1 MKLNLKFSSLNKL
14 ILIQILFFSINS
26 FYIRNAY
33 DAEDYM
39 DSLFAKPNRY
49 SRRRSAQ
56 QPDSNNN
63 WLKYHRRESSPML
76 SEDIFSDIWSG
87 FNDFSNSGKN
97 GEKANNENKDTE
109 DSNISNREN
118 SIFNNQINNLDN
130 LQSSI
135 EIISD
140 EVEQAKNSNPGVQ
153 MVNDL
158 QKEFDLPKF
167 NKWKVISKSDV
178 ESSTRAK
185 QVSKKSLNNLGNENE
200 KSKTVEINSKDDDVN
215 SSMNFNLLFE
225 GDKVKEQNFDF
236 NLPDEFPINLKDKNG
251 NLIKQM
257 KYKEKIEKPK
267 YLFWEIDGDV
277 IYRIEPEKSGLDSD
291 LYLVPKYFVL
301 KDPKEQEKM
310 LLKLKN
316 QK

>member
-1 MKLNLKFSSLNKL
+1 MKLNLKFYSLNKL
-14 ILIQILFFSINS
+14 ILIQILSFSLNS
-26 FYIRNAY
+26 FYFQNVN
-33 DAEDYM
+33 DANNYM
-39 DSLFAKPNRY
+39 DNLFAKPKRY
-49 SRRRSAQ
+49 NRRRSNKQ
-56 QPDSNNN
+56 QDSEDS
-63 WLKYHRRESSPML
+63 WLKYHKRESSPML
-76 SEDIFSDIWSG
+76 SEDIFSDIWG
-87 FNDFSNSGKN
+87 GFSNLSNSQKN
-97 GEKANNENKDTE
+97 EEHNEQEEKNIEENNFTPEENDIFK
-109 DSNISNREN
+109 NQISN
-118 SIFNNQINNLDN
+118 LDD

-140 EVEQAKNSNPGVQ
+140 EVEQAENSNQGVQ

-158 QKEFDLPKF
+158 QKEFNLPKF
-167 NKWKVISKSDV
+167 NKWKVTSKSDV

-185 QVSKKSLNNLGNENE
+185 QVSQKSLNNEKGENE
-200 KSKTVEINSKDDDVN
+200 KSKSVEINSKENDVL
-215 SSMNFNLLFE
+215 SSMNFDLLFE
-225 GDKVKEQNFDF
+225 GDKVKEQNLEFS
-236 NLPDEFPINLKDKNG
+236 LPDEFPINLKDKNG

-291 LYLVPKYFVL
+291 LYLVPKYFIL